1 MSSRA
6 LLGSMPANTLRQQYV
21 RLVGGL
27 DITTPLAQAT
37 PGTLLGAENVEQRV
51 DGGME
56 RFPGYERYDGRAR
69 PSEAAYFEIPF
80 DGGAVS
86 PWTARATL
94 PDASWEAAA
103 YGNGVWVVAGFNAG
117 EGIRWSNDDGA
128 TWNAATLP
136 SIDRGFVAGCVIWDG
151 SRFVGVT
158 RNGQVLTSPTGA
170 TWTQVSTLG
179 LSLFGERTGALA
191 FSGSRYVVMLNST
204 NDPAKVGAVYSDD
217 LVTWTNSTLPR
228 LQWNGAVY
236 AQGMFVS
243 VCSSEPGFETYVVAT
258 STDGVA
264 WTQRAG
270 VDWGSGL
277 LVAAGN
283 DTFAA
288 VIGGLPHYSTDGIA
302 WTPTTFGTPYE
313 NYYYWALI
321 HDGSRFV
328 AVHDDTADNAVLISE
343 DGVTWLPIAT
353 PTAGVD
359 WYVLGASATKLL
371 VGGYGDNGGGFT
383 AQLVGDFAAAAPV
396 AAGDTVTTATGSG
409 VVVGVNLTAGAWGY
423 GNAEGAVAVR
433 SVTGTFSND
442 QDLQESAVTFAQVDG
457 TAQRGVA
464 GMVDFEAR
472 QKATIEAQ
480 RALIQ
485 QVPGQGPIR
494 GLGILN
500 GVLHAVRDD
509 LIGGGAT
516 VYKATSTGWQALTF
530 DREVSFTAT
539 SIAQIAEGST
549 VSQTSPTRTATI
561 KRVVLESGIWG
572 TGAIY
577 GRLIITAPSGGE
589 FTAATAT
596 ADGKTVT
603 LGGAST
609 AIGLLGGGRW
619 RFIAHNF
626 SGEETSL
633 RLYGADGVNRP
644 IEIGQDGVIVPIN
657 TGVTTPKATCIEAH
671 RNHLFV
677 SHGTNL
683 QHSAIGEPYK
693 WTVLGGASAI
703 AAGDTIN
710 EVLSVAGSEQSA
722 ALLVLSKNSAHI
734 VYGSSAGNWQLVML
748 SQDAGAMPYSMQQLG
763 SVITVD
769 TEGIRALAPSDV
781 FGNFTP
787 GNASDPIRRLV
798 TGITPSA
805 SMLDR
810 KRGRYRVFLAD
821 GTGFVGSPMG
831 RGRWAWTVTRLLHTV
846 NVAVDGEIAGEACM
860 FFAGDSGYVYEIR
873 DCRSMDGQNI
883 EWFLRTSFLSMG
895 MPTLRKAFRGVDI
908 EVRGQSAAT
917 VRVMSDFSYGVYGT
931 DATPIASTPVSLNE
945 VSQTGGLWDVSE
957 YEEIAWDSP
966 FASIVKQR
974 HYGVGTNMSLLI
986 GGRSDF
992 ELPVEVIGLTVNY
1005 IPRNIE
1011 R

>member
-1 MSSRA
+1 
-6 LLGSMPANTLRQQYV
+6 MPANTLRQQYV

-56 RFPGYERYDGRAR
+56 RFPGYERYDGRGR
-69 PSEAAYFEIPF
+69 PSEAVYHEIPF
-80 DGGAVS
+80 DGGS
-86 PWTARATL
+86 
-94 PDASWEAAA
+94 S
-103 YGNGVWVVAGFNAG
+103 G
-117 EGIRWSNDDGA
+117 GA
-128 TWNAATLP
+128 
-136 SIDRGFVAGCVIWDG
+136 
-151 SRFVGVT
+151 
-158 RNGQVLTSPTGA
+158 
-170 TWTQVSTLG
+170 
-179 LSLFGERTGALA
+179 
-191 FSGSRYVVMLNST
+191 
-204 NDPAKVGAVYSDD
+204 
-217 LVTWTNSTLPR
+217 
-228 LQWNGAVY
+228 
-236 AQGMFVS
+236 
-243 VCSSEPGFETYVVAT
+243 
-258 STDGVA
+258 GVA
-264 WTQRAG
+264 
-270 VDWGSGL
+270 
-277 LVAAGN
+277 
-283 DTFAA
+283 
-288 VIGGLPHYSTDGIA
+288 P
-302 WTPTTFGTPYE
+302 
-313 NYYYWALI
+313 
-321 HDGSRFV
+321 
-328 AVHDDTADNAVLISE
+328 
-343 DGVTWLPIAT
+343 
-353 PTAGVD
+353 
-359 WYVLGASATKLL
+359 
-371 VGGYGDNGGGFT
+371 
-383 AQLVGDFAAAAPV
+383 
-396 AAGDTVTTATGSG
+396 GDTVTTTTGTG
-409 VVVGVNLTAGAWGY
+409 VVLAVVVDSGTWAGGDAAGHI
-423 GNAEGAVAVR
+423 AVR
-433 SVTGTFSND
+433 SLAGTITDD
-442 QDLQESAVTFAQVDG
+442 QNLQKSAVTFAQVDG
-457 TAQRGVA
+457 TVQRGVA
-464 GMVDFEAR
+464 GMVDFEVR
-472 QKATIEAQ
+472 QKAAIEAQ

-485 QVPGQGPIR
+485 AVPGQGAIR

-516 VYKATSTGWQALTF
+516 VYKATPSGWQALTF

-549 VSQTSPTRTATI
+549 VSQTTPTRTATI

-572 TGAIY
+572 TGAIS
-577 GRLIITAPSGGE
+577 GRLIISAPSGGE

-603 LGGAST
+603 LAGAST
-609 AIGLLGGGRW
+609 PIGLLGGGRW

-626 SGEETSL
+626 SGGESTL
-633 RLYGADGVNRP
+633 RLYGADGVNSP
-644 IEIGQDGVIVPIN
+644 VEIGQDGIIVPIN

-683 QHSAIGEPYK
+683 QHSAIGEQYK

-710 EVLSVAGSEQSA
+710 EILSVAGTEQSA
-722 ALLVLSKNSAHI
+722 ALMVLSKNSAHI
-734 VYGSSAGNWQLVML
+734 VYGSSAGNWQLIML
-748 SQDAGAMPYSMQQLG
+748 AQDAGAMPYSMQQMG

-846 NVAVDGEIAGEACM
+846 NVAADGEIAGEACM
-860 FFAGDSGYVYEIR
+860 FFGGDNGYVYEIR

-917 VRVMSDFSYGVYGT
+917 VRVMSDFSYGIYGT

-945 VSQTGGLWDVSE
+945 VSQTGGLWDVSV
-957 YEEIAWDSP
+957 YEEVAWDSP

-974 HYGVGTNMSLLI
+974 HYGVGTNMSLLL

-992 ELPVEVIGLTVNY
+992 ELPVEIIGLTVHY